1 MSTRVLQ
8 FLLVSSMVGLKAQYT
23 GNHSLI
29 IHVTFAPGHDY
40 LPTYSSYGMLDD
52 YRVFTYDS
60 ITDVFSHPFGQK
72 EALSTVWRDLRDCT
86 NFKTGYFN
94 LFSRYANLT
103 VGLKGPL
110 IQLMYGCQLN
120 HNETSSGLYHI
131 SVNGEYSLSMDM
143 DSPIWHSYLPQDL
156 DIKNILNGFD
166 LWNHNNL
173 IYIHRDCVPRLKTF
187 YIHSREIVE
196 KKVCPEAVIKHQYDG
211 VLICV
216 VTGFYPKDIT
226 VEWIVDGKPAS
237 DGTSTGLLPN
247 HDQTYQ
253 VQVTTMLSKTTR
265 NYSCQIEHSSLK
277 KPLVLTWDVSSSLTE
292 ETSSRHIGLIAA
304 LFVVFVVIII
314 LICFTLKS
322 LEM

>member
-103 VGLKGPL
+103 VGL
-110 IQLMYGCQLN
+110 
-120 HNETSSGLYHI
+120 
-131 SVNGEYSLSMDM
+131 
-143 DSPIWHSYLPQDL
+143 
-156 DIKNILNGFD
+156 
-166 LWNHNNL
+166 
-173 IYIHRDCVPRLKTF
+173 
-187 YIHSREIVE
+187 
-196 KKVCPEAVIKHQYDG
+196 KVCPEAVIKHQYDG